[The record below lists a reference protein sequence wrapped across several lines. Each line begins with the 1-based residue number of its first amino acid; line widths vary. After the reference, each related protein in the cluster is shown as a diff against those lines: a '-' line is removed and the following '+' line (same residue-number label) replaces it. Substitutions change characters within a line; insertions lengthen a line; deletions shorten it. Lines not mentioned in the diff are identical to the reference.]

1 MKLIKLEN
9 YTITIEP
16 EALLIKT
23 FKAVW
28 DRDTS
33 TDKNKALQELGF
45 IYFFC
50 DPKSDYMYL
59 VDDVT
64 RADTIK
70 LHSGLPKNWKPDK
83 LLNKAIEDYK
93 TLTQTTSSLLLRD
106 TKICVDN
113 IRKFLRDVNLN
124 DLDSKGK
131 PLYPVKSIADTVKA
145 IPQLIKE
152 LLEVEKLVNKELEEQ
167 GRMRGQG
174 QKKLLEDSVL
184 V

>member
-1 MKLIKLEN
+1 
-9 YTITIEP
+9 
-16 EALLIKT
+16 
-23 FKAVW
+23 
-28 DRDTS
+28 
-33 TDKNKALQELGF
+33 
-45 IYFFC
+45 
-50 DPKSDYMYL
+50 
-59 VDDVT
+59 
-64 RADTIK
+64 
-70 LHSGLPKNWKPDK
+70 
-83 LLNKAIEDYK
+83 
-93 TLTQTTSSLLLRD
+93 
-106 TKICVDN
+106 
-113 IRKFLRDVNLN
+113 VNLN